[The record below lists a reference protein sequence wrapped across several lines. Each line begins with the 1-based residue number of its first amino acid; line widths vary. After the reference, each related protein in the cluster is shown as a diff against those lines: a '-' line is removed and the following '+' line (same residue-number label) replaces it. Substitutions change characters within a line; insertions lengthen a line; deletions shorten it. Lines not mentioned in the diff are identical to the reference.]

1 MTLLPE
7 RVVLVPFI
15 FENPSPQSSLFSQ
28 INSIWMNGAEDYPS
42 EKGLDGTLYPVPGVS
57 CLLLVEDLHGQ
68 GVAGRGAAGWV
79 WTIPACPK
87 LSPSWFS
94 PALLLPFREIWSW
107 FFTVLNQY
115 TILLDK
121 WMFAICT
128 AVNTWC
134 LVRFLW
140 WFLKP
145 QALASHEYRLIPSFL

>member
-42 EKGLDGTLYPVPGVS
+42 EKGLDGTLYPSARCELPAPGGGSAWTRGGWQRCSWVGLNNS
-57 CLLLVEDLHGQ
+57 CLSKALSQLV
-68 GVAGRGAAGWV
+68 R
-79 WTIPACPK
+79 
-87 LSPSWFS
+87 